1 MEAAGDLS
9 LSDSFGKD
17 QGLDHP
23 FFCIINIP
31 VDFLFHLVY
40 LYSNW
45 VGRCDLSLFIHYRL

>member
-1 MEAAGDLS
+1 VEAAGDLS

-17 QGLDHP
+17 QGLDQP
-23 FFCIINIP
+23 LFCIINIP

-45 VGRCDLSLFIHYRL
+45 LGGEI